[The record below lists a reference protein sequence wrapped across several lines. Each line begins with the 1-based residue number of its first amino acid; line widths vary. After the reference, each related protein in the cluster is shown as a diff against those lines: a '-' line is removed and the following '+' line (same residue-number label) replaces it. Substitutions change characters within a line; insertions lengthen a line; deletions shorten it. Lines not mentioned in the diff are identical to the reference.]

1 MRRQEAE
8 RPLGPRLVRVSVGL
22 VLPGR
27 WRVVDVAR
35 EEDRLPLLL
44 HQPNR
49 VILVT
54 ALATEVHGVQSL
66 VRVVGE
72 ELLTVHRH
80 LACARKLDG
89 RIGVAGARD
98 ELVKLE
104 REEAPLAR
112 IRVRGSVPLGN
123 ARHQKEVSQHPAAGS
138 GGPTGFVREFGHRFG
153 HRSGPGPDPALVDIG
168 ERDAEARLH
177 PHCQRVFPERRVG
190 DVRPYSGIDG
200 FADARLYRVCGGGRI
215 GDALERLGDD
225 VALGNLGP
233 EKLRSHAR
241 DHAVLVF
248 EGFLARHRCRGA
260 DAQEL
265 PGLEPL
271 TDPAHEQRHVRTLT
285 AAVRVQL
292 VQDQEAQA
300 LAVANDLAVE
310 LLLPRHQELQHHE
323 VGEKDV
329 RGLACN
335 PLPLALVVLPRV
347 AVERDRTLSRYL
359 VDELGQLV
367 HLGVGERV
375 HRVDDDGV
383 RAPLRARAPCLQ
395 HVADDGDEEAERLS
409 GPRAGRHDEALALCG
424 EGDGLL
430 LVLVEG
436 QRLAVCTEDA
446 AAAKVQDAARNQGPD
461 VRRAFVARVDLDE
474 RLGPVAV
481 LGVDGLNLLAD
492 VRSVDRRERRRE
504 ALVLVDD
511 AVAEGKYVERRC
523 ADCLYTVWA
532 Q

>member
-27 WRVVDVAR
+27 RRVVDFAR
-35 EEDRLPLLL
+35 EEDRLPLLP
-44 HQPNR
+44 HQPDR
-49 VILVT
+49 VILVA
-54 ALATEVHGVQSL
+54 ALATEVHGVESL

-112 IRVRGSVPLGN
+112 VRIRDSVPLGN
-123 ARHQKEVSQHPAAGS
+123 ARHQKEVSQHPAADS
-138 GGPTGFVREFGHRFG
+138 GGPAGFVRELGHRFG
-153 HRSGPGPDPALVDIG
+153 HRSGPGPDPALVDVG

-190 DVRPYSGIDG
+190 DLRPYSCIDG
-200 FADARLYRVCGGGRI
+200 FADVRLYRICGSGRI

-285 AAVRVQL
+285 AAVGVQL
-292 VQDQEAQA
+292 VQDEEAKPR
-300 LAVANDLAVE
+300 AVADDPAVD
-310 LLLPRHQELQHHE
+310 LLLPRHQEFEHHE
-323 VGEKDV
+323 VGKKDV
-329 RGLACN
+329 RGLVRN
-335 PLPLALVVLPRV
+335 LLPLAPVLLPRV
-347 AVERDRTLSRYL
+347 AGERDRPVSRHL
-359 VDELGQLV
+359 VDELGELV
-367 HLGVGERV
+367 HLRVRERV

-383 RAPLRARAPCLQ
+383 RAPLRARAPSLQ

-409 GPRAGRHDEALALCG
+409 GSRAGRHHEALALCG

-436 QRLAVCTEDA
+436 QRLTVRAEDVG
-446 AAAKVQDAARNQGPD
+446 AAKVEDAVRDQGAD
-461 VRRAFVARVDLDE
+461 IRRALVARVDLDE

-481 LGVDGLNLLAD
+481 LGVDARNLLAD
-492 VRSVDRRERRRE
+492 VPSVDRRERCRE

-523 ADCLYTVWA
+523 VARPCTVRTR
-532 Q
+532 